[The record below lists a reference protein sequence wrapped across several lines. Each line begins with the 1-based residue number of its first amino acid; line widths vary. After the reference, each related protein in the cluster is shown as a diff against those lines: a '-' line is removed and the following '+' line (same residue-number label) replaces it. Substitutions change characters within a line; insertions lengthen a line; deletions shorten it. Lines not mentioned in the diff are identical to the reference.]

1 MDKIF
6 TKDLIIREF
15 MIDDVSAYFKNNNE
29 EQIKKY
35 MPNHWHD
42 DENKAREEIE
52 DFISHYKNMTM
63 PYHWA
68 IVKANTNALIGHT
81 GIGDSDISDSI
92 YEIDCAICK
101 DYRGFGYAAEATKAF
116 VPWCKSAFGLDKI
129 YASADIKNI
138 ASCKSLLNAGF
149 VLCND
154 EFKNKK
160 ASINIYVL

>member
-6 TKDLIIREF
+6 TQNLIIREF
-15 MIDDVSAYFKNNNE
+15 TIDDISAYFKNNNE

-35 MPNHWHD
+35 MPNHWHND
-42 DENKAREEIE
+42 VSTAREEIE

-68 IVKANTNALIGHT
+68 IDKADTNALIGHT

-92 YEIDCAICK
+92 YEIDCAINK
-101 DYRGFGYAAEATKAF
+101 DFRGFGYAAEVTKAF
-116 VPWCKSAFGLDKI
+116 VPWCKIAFGLDKI
-129 YASADIKNI
+129 YASADTENI
-138 ASCKSLLNAGF
+138 ASNKSLLNAGF

-154 EFKNKK
+154 EFTNKK
-160 ASINIYVL
+160 SAINIYVL